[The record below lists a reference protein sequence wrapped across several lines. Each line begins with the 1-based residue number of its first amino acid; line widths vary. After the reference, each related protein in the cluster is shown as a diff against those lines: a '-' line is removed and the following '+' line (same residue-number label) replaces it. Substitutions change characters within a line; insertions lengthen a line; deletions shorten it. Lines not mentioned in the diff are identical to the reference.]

1 MDVLQMSLLRLA
13 TLRVATK
20 EAYDVLQGSSH
31 GPGCETEKGC
41 TYPISDR
48 CQGHIRWMLAVAL
61 EWKDYEKGSEEG
73 EH

>member
-13 TLRVATK
+13 TLRVAAK

-31 GPGCETEKGC
+31 GAGGETEQGC

-48 CQGHIRWMLAVAL
+48 CQGHIRWMLADAL
-61 EWKDYEKGSEEG
+61 KERSDQNGN
-73 EH
+73 